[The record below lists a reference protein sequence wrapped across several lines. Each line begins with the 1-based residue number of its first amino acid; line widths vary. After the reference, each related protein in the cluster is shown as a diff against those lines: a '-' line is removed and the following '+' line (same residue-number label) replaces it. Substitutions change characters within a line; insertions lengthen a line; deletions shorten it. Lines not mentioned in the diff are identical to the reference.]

1 MLTTALITAF
11 ALVLILEGLLPL
23 LIPKLWRKMVLS
35 AAKLPLNQL
44 RVTGLALILIGLVLF
59 LLWG

>member
-1 MLTTALITAF
+1 MLATALITAL

-23 LIPKLWRKMVLS
+23 LFPNLWRKMVLG
-35 AAKLPLNQL
+35 AVQLPLNQL
-44 RVTGLALILIGLVLF
+44 RMTGLALVLIGLVLL

>member
-1 MLTTALITAF
+1 MLATALITAL

-23 LIPKLWRKMVLS
+23 LFPNLWRKMVLG
-35 AAKLPLNQL
+35 AVQLPLNQL
-44 RVTGLALILIGLVLF
+44 RITGLALVLIGLVLL